1 MALRID
7 RKSDNRVLKAIAHRI
22 ADIPGGVT
30 VCTKE
35 LGGKALLEGTPLA
48 KGSDGMYH
56 VVKTAKVLSRVET
69 SGTEIQV
76 AKGHHFVVGEFIGN
90 GTKAQ
95 KITKIDKSAADKDV
109 ITITAQLGVATE
121 AGSVLVDCKNTDQAA
136 KLTPCCIAGTS
147 YTIEDHDNMFV
158 DAWLMAVVYE
168 KNAPGVD
175 AAMKSALNCVKYI

>member
-1 MALRID
+1 MQ
-7 RKSDNRVLKAIAHRI
+7 
-22 ADIPGGVT
+22 
-30 VCTKE
+30 
-35 LGGKALLEGTPLA
+35 GTPLE

-56 VVKTAKVLSRVET
+56 VVKSAKVLKQVTSSATTIEVE
-69 SGTEIQV
+69 
-76 AKGHHFVVGEFIGN
+76 KGHHFKVGEFIGN

-95 KITKIDKSAADKDV
+95 KITKIDKSAAGKDV